1 MVVWRKRVLA
11 SACTTMDAMA
21 TQKVSVNIHL
31 YSQYNLHSEYACAL
45 YCEINFFFL
54 RFFEKHGMNR
64 VLDPSFK
71 TTLWNKGVQIWT
83 FIVY

>member
-45 YCEINFFFL
+45 YCEINFLLFIYFY
-54 RFFEKHGMNR
+54 FHQVSYIIHATQMCQNR
-64 VLDPSFK
+64 K
-71 TTLWNKGVQIWT
+71 
-83 FIVY
+83 